1 MSVLVF
7 LVLRFM
13 IAGLLYVFLGA
24 VVYLLWLDLRRFGVR
39 ALPQIPSPIILQYE
53 REGEIYPLR
62 FTDPEVII
70 GRDLACNCILENTT
84 VSARHARVYFRQA
97 QWWVEDLHSTNGSYL
112 NQEPVGSPTVLTS
125 GDQLRCGQVTLSITV
140 E

>member
-1 MSVLVF
+1 MSVQVF
-7 LVLRFM
+7 LVLRFV
-13 IAGLLYVFLGA
+13 IAGLLYVFLGV
-24 VVYLLWLDLRRFGVR
+24 VVYLLWLDLRQYGKR
-39 ALPQIPSPIILQYE
+39 ALPQIPTPIIIRYD

-70 GRDLACNCILENTT
+70 GRDLACNCVLENIT
-84 VSARHARVYFRQA
+84 VSARHARVFFRQG

-112 NQEPVGSPTVLTS
+112 NQEPVSSPTVLTS